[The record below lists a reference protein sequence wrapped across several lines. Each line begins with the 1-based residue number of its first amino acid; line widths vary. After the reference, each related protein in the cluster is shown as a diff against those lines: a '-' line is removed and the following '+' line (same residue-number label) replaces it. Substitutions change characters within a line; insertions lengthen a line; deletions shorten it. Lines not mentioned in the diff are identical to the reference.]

1 MTEVL
6 DSVSPVSLGF
16 GEIPVQYSVHR
27 FVMGESVAELTVIV
41 HKDARQDGMGRSVIK
56 YAALDVKMVHVI
68 NRVGFVLV
76 DANRIGQGIIATV
89 SIGNNKSFA
98 IILLTS

>member
-1 MTEVL
+1 M
-6 DSVSPVSLGF
+6 SPVSLDF
-16 GEIPVQYSVHR
+16 GETPVYYSVHHFATGD
-27 FVMGESVAELTVIV
+27 FVTKLMVSVHWDV
-41 HKDARQDGMGRSVIK
+41 HRDGMGKFVIK